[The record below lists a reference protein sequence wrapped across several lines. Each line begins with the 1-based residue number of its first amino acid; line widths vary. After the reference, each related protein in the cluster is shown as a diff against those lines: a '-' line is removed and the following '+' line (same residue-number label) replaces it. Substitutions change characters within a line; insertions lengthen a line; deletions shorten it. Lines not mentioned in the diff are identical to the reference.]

1 MIASTSGTPEVVCDM
16 VLSHSVSGSVE
27 LKQNNSKREASFFVI
42 TEKGPEDRCL
52 LHECMKEGTVLV
64 VKNAEQKR
72 ESFVAN
78 VGDLNRPL
86 RVRPVRVMGQEWWA
100 VDAEDTW
107 PGMVMDLRRLGFES
121 MAWEDE
127 VLVRESAPAY
137 EPQMD
142 GPAAPDGLKPF
153 PIIHPTI
160 QIRKQSLSNS
170 YADLSYLD
178 EYDDEE
184 DLEDE
189 DELAPE
195 DLYHGE

>member
-1 MIASTSGTPEVVCDM
+1 
-16 VLSHSVSGSVE
+16 
-27 LKQNNSKREASFFVI
+27 
-42 TEKGPEDRCL
+42 
-52 LHECMKEGTVLV
+52 
-64 VKNAEQKR
+64 VKKAEQKR
-72 ESFVAN
+72 ESLVAN
-78 VGDLNRPL
+78 VGDINRPL

-100 VDAEDTW
+100 VNAEDTW

-142 GPAAPDGLKPF
+142 GPADPGGLKPF

-160 QIRKQSLSNS
+160 QIRKQSYTTG

-178 EYDDEE
+178 EYDEEE

-189 DELAPE
+189 DEFEPE
-195 DLYHGE
+195 DLYEGE